1 MHMSIENFVIWKT
14 MGFSAKLLIK
24 YKYQGA
30 FLSYERCRP
39 ISLLLFRIYE
49 SIYMEKSDESVTDK
63 FKWNV
68 RFSHLYAKKYSPKNS
83 LVERCTKNTTVLCI
97 KQAKIP
103 IDMDRKMVSSL
114 SVAVRPHNIQIEIP
128 ISKIKLHSVSR
139 LSSVPH
145 PSIQIDLNI

>member
-14 MGFSAKLLIK
+14 VGFSAKLLIK

-30 FLSYERCRP
+30 FLSYEVSTDFFAAFHNIR
-39 ISLLLFRIYE
+39 E
-49 SIYMEKSDESVTDK
+49 YMEKSDESVTDK

-83 LVERCTKNTTVLCI
+83 FFERCTKKATVLCI
-97 KQAKIP
+97 KHAKIP
-103 IDMDRKMVSSL
+103 IDMDRKMVSGL

-145 PSIQIDLNI
+145 PSVQIYLNI